1 VAVHWPHQRVPRQL
15 KSLLALVKQ
24 AAKVVVRDWRKS
36 SCYKMISYVQTE
48 SSMLHSP
55 FERALIG
62 FDLRKAESVAQLF
75 LTSYDEDV
83 RFEDLM
89 ETSGRFL
96 SAINLFQTDPTDIPS
111 IKLPPNARVVA
122 FDLPIEYLIHQARG
136 NVSTCPR
143 INMEVLRDGWKF
155 IGFDIVDPMTQSSAF
170 SLVAISPR
178 DLTNGIFN
186 GLSRNGYGVVD
197 DQDAAL
203 KAASFF
209 DSLIPEHAPFVP
221 CGIWL
226 KK

>member
-1 VAVHWPHQRVPRQL
+1 MSS
-15 KSLLALVKQ
+15 KSGWQ
-24 AAKVVVRDWRKS
+24 
-36 SCYKMISYVQTE
+36 

-111 IKLPPNARVVA
+111 IKLPPNARIVA
-122 FDLPIEYLIHQARG
+122 FDLPVEYLIHQARG
-136 NVSTCPR
+136 NVSNCPK
-143 INMEVLRDGWKF
+143 IDMGVLLDDWKF
-155 IGFDIVDPMTQSSAF
+155 IGFDIVDPMTQSSA
-170 SLVAISPR
+170 LSPVEMSSS
-178 DLTNGIFN
+178 DLTNEISQN
-186 GLSRNGYGVVD
+186 GFSRNGYGVVG

-203 KAASFF
+203 RAAVFF